1 VTTLYYFYSSP
12 ESARV
17 RLALNYKQ
25 LHYEARPLAFDDDET
40 FFDLGIARQ
49 APVLQLDDGSLLTD
63 SLAILQGLDAWF
75 PGTPPIFQGIVDEGA
90 WAALLAWRKK
100 VDTILQRL
108 QAPALP
114 GYTDIGG
121 DEDSLAAYKSLVQSR
136 FGMTVEELSND
147 RYAAFAQL
155 DGLTNLKALASH
167 LGQNRYYLGA
177 PSAADMLLAADL
189 YPLQILDGVTMPIDL
204 MYYLQRVEETC
215 RTNLREGLLAA

>member
-1 VTTLYYFYSSP
+1 MTALYYFYSSP

-25 LHYEARPLAFDDDET
+25 VRYEARPLAFDDDET
-40 FFDLGIARQ
+40 FFELGIARQ

-63 SLAILQGLDAWF
+63 SLAILEGLDARF
-75 PGTPPIFQGIVDEGA
+75 PDTLPIFDGIVDEGA
-90 WAALLAWRKK
+90 WAALLAWRKS

-114 GYTDIGG
+114 GYADIGG
-121 DEDSLAAYKSLVQSR
+121 SEDSLAAYKSLVQSR

-155 DGLTNLKALASH
+155 DGLTNLKALATH
-167 LGQNRYYLGA
+167 LAQNRYYLGV
-177 PSAADMLLAADL
+177 PSAADMLIAADL
-189 YPLQILDGVTMPIDL
+189 FPLQVLDGVTMPIDL

>member
-1 VTTLYYFYSSP
+1 MTALYYFCSSP

-25 LHYEARPLAFDDDET
+25 VRYEARPLAFDDDET
-40 FFDLGIARQ
+40 FFELGIARQ

-63 SLAILQGLDAWF
+63 SLAILEGLDARF
-75 PGTPPIFQGIVDEGA
+75 PDTLPIFDGIVDEGA
-90 WAALLAWRKK
+90 WAALLAWRKS

-114 GYTDIGG
+114 GYADIGG
-121 DEDSLAAYKSLVQSR
+121 SEDSLAAYKSLVQSR

-155 DGLTNLKALASH
+155 DGLTNLKALATH
-167 LGQNRYYLGA
+167 LAQNRYYLGV
-177 PSAADMLLAADL
+177 PSAADMLIAADL
-189 YPLQILDGVTMPIDL
+189 FPLQVLDGVTMPIDL

>member
-1 VTTLYYFYSSP
+1 MTTLYYFYSSP

-25 LHYEARPLAFDDDET
+25 VRYEARPLAFDDDET
-40 FFDLGIARQ
+40 FFELGIARQ
-49 APVLQLDDGSLLTD
+49 VPVLQLDDGALLTD
-63 SLAILQGLDAWF
+63 TLAILRGLDAWF
-75 PGTPPIFQGIVDEGA
+75 PDAAPIFDGIVDEAA
-90 WAALLAWRKK
+90 WAALLAWRAS

-114 GYTDIGG
+114 GYADIGG
-121 DEDSLAAYKSLVQSR
+121 NEDTLAAYKSLVQSR

-155 DGLTNLKALASH
+155 DGLTDLKALAKH
-167 LGQNRYYLGA
+167 LAQNRYYLGS

-189 YPLQILDGVTMPIDL
+189 FPLQILDGVTMPIDL
-204 MYYLQRVEETC
+204 MYYLQRVEAAC

>member
-1 VTTLYYFYSSP
+1 MTALYYFYSSP

-25 LHYEARPLAFDDDET
+25 VRYEARPLAFDDDET
-40 FFDLGIARQ
+40 FFELGIARQ

-63 SLAILQGLDAWF
+63 SLAILERLDAWF
-75 PGTPPIFQGIVDEGA
+75 PDTLPIFEGIIDEGA
-90 WAALLAWRKK
+90 WAALLAWRKS

-114 GYTDIGG
+114 GYADIGG
-121 DEDSLAAYKSLVQSR
+121 SEDSLAAYKSLVQSR

-155 DGLTNLKALASH
+155 DGLTNLKALATH
-167 LGQNRYYLGA
+167 LAQNRYYLGV
-177 PSAADMLLAADL
+177 PSAADMLIAADL
-189 YPLQILDGVTMPIDL
+189 FPLQVLDGVTMPIDL

>member
-1 VTTLYYFYSSP
+1 MTALYYFYSSP

-25 LHYEARPLAFDDDET
+25 VRYEARPLAFDDDET
-40 FFDLGIARQ
+40 FFELGIARQ

-63 SLAILQGLDAWF
+63 SLAILERLDAWF
-75 PGTPPIFQGIVDEGA
+75 PDTLPIFEGIIDEGA
-90 WAALLAWRKK
+90 WAALLAWRKS

-114 GYTDIGG
+114 GYADIGG
-121 DEDSLAAYKSLVQSR
+121 SEDSLAAYKSLVQSR

-155 DGLTNLKALASH
+155 DGLTNLKALATH
-167 LGQNRYYLGA
+167 LAQNRYYLGV
-177 PSAADMLLAADL
+177 PSAADMLIAADL
-189 YPLQILDGVTMPIDL
+189 FPLQILDGVTMPIDL

>member
-1 VTTLYYFYSSP
+1 MTALYYFYSSP

-25 LHYEARPLAFDDDET
+25 IPHEPRPLAFDDDET

-49 APVLQLDDGSLLTD
+49 VPVLQLDDGSLLTD
-63 SLAILQGLDAWF
+63 TLAILRGLDAWF
-75 PGTPPIFQGIVDEGA
+75 PGTAPIFEGIVDEVA
-90 WAALLAWRKK
+90 WAALLSWRAS
-100 VDTILQRL
+100 VDTILRRL

-114 GYTDIGG
+114 GYADIGG
-121 DEDSLAAYKSLVQSR
+121 NEDALAAYKSLVQSR

-155 DGLTNLKALASH
+155 DGLTNLKALAKH
-167 LGQNRYYLGA
+167 LAQHRYYLGV

-204 MYYLQRVEETC
+204 MYYLQRVEEAC